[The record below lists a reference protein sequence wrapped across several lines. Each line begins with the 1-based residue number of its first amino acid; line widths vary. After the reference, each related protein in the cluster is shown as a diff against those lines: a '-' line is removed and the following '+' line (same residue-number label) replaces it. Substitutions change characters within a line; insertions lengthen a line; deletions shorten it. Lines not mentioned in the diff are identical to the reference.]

1 MLPDHYFHDQEDRT
15 IKKIVLKHLC
25 MRANLLRAAGDD
37 LQRVAY
43 FHKHSDLA
51 CVFEVLR
58 DYYKTYMTLPSYD
71 IFLMELGTLV
81 GQFSP
86 PLSEEELQRY
96 QDVLREWYNETRWDD
111 EYVRDV
117 IAEVLQQDAVR
128 TMMTSVDSNDD
139 LDVVRS
145 TLKQTTARLNSN
157 MFDGL
162 VEETAWD
169 NPEASM
175 WEAQRASL
183 GLGFLDQAMDGGPA
197 KQEAVLIVAPS
208 GGGKTTLGLQIASTF
223 VNRNEHVS
231 YWATE
236 QPLQGDLSVRQ
247 FALGTGTTR
256 STFDRGWDSV
266 PEEVKNRIDKVK
278 PRWRKYFHFLDCRRS
293 QRAVDSIED
302 LFVPIDEMKE
312 RGIENGILILDWW
325 GRLRARMLMQ
335 QSFMSDSRSRIA
347 TSDWIGNLVDEA
359 KVRNTRLLVLHQLS
373 GEAAKKG
380 PGAKPST
387 HDAQEDKNLNNMFEF
402 GFAMSKLDSDN
413 RCRIV
418 GDKARS
424 LAPSE
429 GWLQLMGNECK
440 FITLDAA
447 TMDIGDAGND
457 RVFRAEDVNDN
468 ALEQG
473 GENAE

>member
-1 MLPDHYFHDQEDRT
+1 MLPDHCFPDQEDRT
-15 IKKIVLKHLC
+15 IKKTVLKHLC
-25 MRANLLRAAGDD
+25 MRVDLLRAAGDE
-37 LQRVAY
+37 LKRIAY
-43 FHKHSDLA
+43 FHKHPDLA

-58 DYYKTYMTLPSYD
+58 DYYKTYTTLPSYD

-81 GQFSP
+81 SQFSP

-96 QDVLREWYNETRWDD
+96 KDVLRGWYNETRWDD
-111 EYVRDV
+111 AYVRDV
-117 IAEVLQQDAVR
+117 IAEVLQQDAVQ

-139 LDVVRS
+139 LDVVKS
-145 TLKQTTARLNSN
+145 TLKQTTDRLNSN

-175 WEAQRASL
+175 WEADRASL
-183 GLGFLDQAMDGGPA
+183 GLGFLDQALDGGPA

-208 GGGKTTLGLQIASTF
+208 GGGKTTLGLQIANTF

-231 YWATE
+231 YWTTE
-236 QPLQGDLSVRQ
+236 QGLQGDLSVRQ
-247 FALGTGTTR
+247 FALGTGTKR
-256 STFDRGWDSV
+256 STFKRGWQGV
-266 PEEVKNRIDKVK
+266 PEEIKERIHAAQH
-278 PRWRKYFHFLDCRRS
+278 RWKTYFHFLDCRRS
-293 QRAVDSIED
+293 QRTVTGIED
-302 LFVPIDEMKE
+302 LFIPIDAMRE

-325 GRLRARMLMQ
+325 GRLKARLLMQ
-335 QSFMSDSRSRIA
+335 QTFMSDSRSRIA

-380 PGAKPST
+380 AGAKPST

-402 GFAMSKLDSDN
+402 GFAMSKLDSDS

-429 GWLQLMGNECK
+429 GWLQLMGDECK
-440 FITLDAA
+440 FVTLDAA
-447 TMDIGDAGND
+447 TMDVGDND
-457 RVFRAEDVNDN
+457 NARVFRAADVNDN